1 MMMMNAVSTH
11 SVALLISE
19 LFYDDDDDDDV
30 FVFLLCA
37 C

>member
-19 LFYDDDDDDDV
+19 LFYDDDDDDV